1 MPRLSDLPEPYAVVV
16 ILPNGGHP
24 SATTTITVNG
34 RIAKLIAWM
43 LDHRPQIEG
52 MRTGHVLFDFG
63 PTSYQAEVKERFA
76 HEGVTPS
83 ADAMRGGG
91 GESGLE

>member
-1 MPRLSDLPEPYAVVV
+1 MAPSRLSDLPEPYAVVV
-16 ILPNGGHP
+16 ILPNDGPANINSTH
-24 SATTTITVNG
+24 AVTVNG

-83 ADAMRGGG
+83 AHAKRGD
-91 GESGLE
+91 E

>member
-1 MPRLSDLPEPYAVVV
+1 MSPRLSDMPEPYAVVV
-16 ILPNGGHP
+16 ILPTGAAA
-24 SATTTITVNG
+24 SAQTTRTVTVNG

-43 LDHRPQIEG
+43 LDHRPQIEN

-63 PTSYQAEVKERFA
+63 PNSYQAEVKERFA

-83 ADAMRGGG
+83 ASAMRGDNV
-91 GESGLE
+91 E

>member
-1 MPRLSDLPEPYAVVV
+1 MAPPRLSDLPEPYAVVV
-16 ILPNGGHP
+16 ILPNGGP
-24 SATTTITVNG
+24 ATMGSTHTVTVNG
-34 RIAKLIAWM
+34 RVAKLIAWM

-63 PTSYQAEVKERFA
+63 PSSYQAEVKERFA

-83 ADAMRGGG
+83 AQAMRGD
-91 GESGLE
+91 E

>member
-16 ILPNGGHP
+16 ILPNGGP
-24 SATTTITVNG
+24 ASMSTTTTVTVNG

-43 LDHRPQIEG
+43 IDHRPQIEG

-63 PTSYQAEVKERFA
+63 PNTYQAEVKERFA

-83 ADAMRGGG
+83 ADAMRGGTA
-91 GESGLE
+91 